1 MTIVNLRRVVPIVA
15 SAALLAASCG
25 GDGDSAGIETLPLLT
40 SPTTA
45 APPSTATT
53 IPAEVEYYTIQQG
66 DTLYGIAQSFG
77 VTVDA
82 IIAFNGIADPDA
94 IEAGQK
100 LAIPP
105 AGVEITTTSSTL
117 APTTTP

>member
-1 MTIVNLRRVVPIVA
+1 MVFVNFRVLASIVA
-15 SAALLAASCG
+15 VSSLVTLSCG
-25 GDGDSAGIETLPLLT
+25 GDDESVGIDTLPLVT
-40 SPTTA
+40 SATTA

-53 IPAEVEYYTIQQG
+53 VPPELEYYTIQQG

-105 AGVEITTTSSTL
+105 AGVEITTTTSTL

>member
-1 MTIVNLRRVVPIVA
+1 MSRVRIVTPLT
-15 SAALLAASCG
+15 AAVLVLAACG
-25 GDGDSAGIETLPLLT
+25 GGDEKGIDTLPLVT

-45 APPSTATT
+45 TPPSIATT
-53 IPAEVEYYTIQQG
+53 IPPELEYYTIQQG

-82 IIAFNGIADPDA
+82 LIAFNGIADPDA

-105 AGVEITTTSSTL
+105 AGVVITTTSST
-117 APTTTP
+117 AVPTTTP